1 MAIKTNK
8 SDVINNY
15 VRYYGRQPNQEE
27 LKPGGL
33 IDNLTTKAPSEV
45 ESLLAKTSPITKGKL
60 WAQYNQ
66 SGGAASGGETGDPR
80 DKPYNDARDSNP
92 RIKDLADKGGST
104 PAEIAAAL
112 LSGDLSGIVDWQ
124 GKPFSPEDQ
133 QKALSDAD
141 ESTKAFYEQQQAKET
156 ADAESSLAQ
165 KQADYQDYLI
175 NSGQNF
181 ESDKTQSD
189 QTAADSGILFSGG
202 RVQKEQNLQ
211 RAYEQDQA
219 SKLASVSRSIGT
231 TANDFQYKYGN
242 DAASGLS
249 KYYNLGGNTFNPN
262 VAAGGVGQKSLSSVY
277 NPGSNN
283 YYGTRR
289 KERAL
294 DNATRSAGYLWNKGN
309 KLLATGY
316 NNQY

>member
-1 MAIKTNK
+1 VDNK
-8 SDVINNY
+8 YADAAAAN
-15 VRYYGRQPNQEE
+15 
-27 LKPGGL
+27 
-33 IDNLTTKAPSEV
+33 
-45 ESLLAKTSPITKGKL
+45 PIIAAT
-60 WAQYNQ
+60 AQRN
-66 SGGAASGGETGDPR
+66 
-80 DKPYNDARDSNP
+80 
-92 RIKDLADKGGST
+92 GST
-104 PAEIAAAL
+104 AAEIADAIL
-112 LSGDLSGIVDWQ
+112 RGDLSGIVDWE
-124 GKPFSPEDQ
+124 GKPYSLADQ

-156 ADAESSLAQ
+156 ADAETALAQ

-175 NSGQNF
+175 QSGQNF
-181 ESDKTQSD
+181 ETDKTQAD
-189 QTAADSGILFSGG
+189 QTAADSGVLFSGG
-202 RVQKEQNLQ
+202 RVQKEKNLQ

-262 VAAGGVGQKSLSSVY
+262 VASGGVGQKSLSSVY
-277 NPGSNN
+277 NPNNSN
-283 YYGTRR
+283 YYGTRK

-309 KLLATGY
+309 KLLSTGY